1 MDPPPTTASTTPKLR
16 LMCSYGGHVIPRPQ
30 TKSLYYAG
38 GENRIVTIPA
48 AAPNLTLSSLIAHL
62 SSFLHLTTPFV
73 LKYQLPNH
81 DLDSLISIST
91 DDDLQIMLEEQ
102 SRLSSTASPS
112 RIRLFLFPV
121 NCLNAELS
129 HPKRESWFVDALRS
143 ARVGFGG
150 EISSEQE
157 SIVLETS
164 SSFGSTSSS
173 LSLANL
179 PPIRHSSDS
188 IPSDDCVGSAVS
200 NVQTGIQDQV
210 APIAAMESKV
220 SSNPYD
226 SGIEMHKPI
235 QASGFP
241 MNLMDQPQQQ
251 KQFVYEG
258 THYIPQNMPGVQPVT
273 SYYPVYHQVPQEQ
286 HLHYQSNQPYP
297 VYYLPVVPTQSY
309 NIPVHCGTVQ
319 ASTAGSGQPQTHPN
333 APSIPPQRVLK
344 EVAVLPQPVAE
355 LNSQTYQKI
364 PGHQLVH
371 VPYNET
377 ETRLVGSQIQH
388 QPQAFGP
395 AAGETA
401 NYTNKLDDD
410 LARVQIYKSQPPPP
424 TVPSQYQTMTTK
436 AATLILS
443 EALVHTDNAKQQ
455 FRTSEPQ

>member
-129 HPKRESWFVDALRS
+129 HPKRESC
-143 ARVGFGG
+143 
-150 EISSEQE
+150 
-157 SIVLETS
+157 
-164 SSFGSTSSS
+164 
-173 LSLANL
+173 
-179 PPIRHSSDS
+179 
-188 IPSDDCVGSAVS
+188 DDFVGSAVS

-226 SGIEMHKPI
+226 SGVEMHKPI

-251 KQFVYEG
+251 KQLVYEG

-286 HLHYQSNQPYP
+286 HLHFQSNQPYP

-309 NIPVHCGTVQ
+309 NIPVQCGMVQ
-319 ASTAGSGQPQTHPN
+319 ASTVGSGQPQTHPN
-333 APSIPPQRVLK
+333 ASSIPPQRVLK
-344 EVAVLPQPVAE
+344 EVTVLPQPMAE

-401 NYTNKLDDD
+401 TCTNKLDDD